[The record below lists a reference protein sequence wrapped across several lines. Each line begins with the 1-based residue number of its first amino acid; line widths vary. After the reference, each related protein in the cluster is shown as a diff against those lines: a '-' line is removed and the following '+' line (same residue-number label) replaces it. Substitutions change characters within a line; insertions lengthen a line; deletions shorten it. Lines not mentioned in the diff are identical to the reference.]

1 MKAGTFKL
9 GYNIELITT
18 DHYTGEVIDK
28 SEISNLIVN
37 TGLEA
42 IVKLLNGVSSTY
54 MRAIAIG
61 TSSTSA
67 TATDTALVTEVD
79 RALATLTYESAYK
92 AKFSKTFTFGSGV
105 SYTITEVAV
114 LDNITS
120 GGVMLNRA
128 IDAGKAVDSDTD
140 LTVTVTITV
149 ARA

>member
-18 DHYTGEVIDK
+18 DHYTGKVIDR

-61 TSSTSA
+61 TSSTAASA
-67 TATDTALVTEVD
+67 SQTALVTEVD
-79 RALATLTYESAYK
+79 RGLATLTYESDYK
-92 AKFSKTFTFGSGV
+92 AKFSKTFTFISGE

-114 LDNITS
+114 LDNVTS

-128 IDAGKAVDSDTD
+128 IDAGKAVDVDTD
-140 LTVTVTITV
+140 LTVNVTITASV
-149 ARA
+149 V